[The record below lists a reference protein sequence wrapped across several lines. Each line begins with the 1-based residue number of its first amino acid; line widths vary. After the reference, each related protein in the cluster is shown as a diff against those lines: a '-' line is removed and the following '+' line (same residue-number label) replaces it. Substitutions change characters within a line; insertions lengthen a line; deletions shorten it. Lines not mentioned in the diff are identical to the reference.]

1 LLAFAGAHRYKA
13 RLERAAGR
21 VAGACLAAAAS
32 ISDVDMS
39 KLKTKSGAKKRFSRT
54 ATGKIKMNHGHKR
67 HRLISKPKQMKRK
80 ARGTTTLQ
88 KGDAKL
94 VLTYMPY
101 LRS

>member
-1 LLAFAGAHRYKA
+1 
-13 RLERAAGR
+13 
-21 VAGACLAAAAS
+21 
-32 ISDVDMS
+32 MP

-54 ATGKIKMNHGHKR
+54 GTGKIKAAVAHKR

-80 ARGTTTLQ
+80 ARGTVTLE